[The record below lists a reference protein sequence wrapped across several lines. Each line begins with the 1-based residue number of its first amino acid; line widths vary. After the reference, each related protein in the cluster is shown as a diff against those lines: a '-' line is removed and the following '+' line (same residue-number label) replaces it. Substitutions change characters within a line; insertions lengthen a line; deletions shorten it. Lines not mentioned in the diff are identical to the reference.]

1 MSLQKHL
8 NNLKLNGIT
17 VIKNVFSKKKCENY
31 IRRSEL
37 LFLKLL
43 KKKKVNTFSNFTQM
57 INSPFQYD
65 NFFFQQVYF
74 SKIDKILTKLLDRN
88 YVLINTALTTPI
100 GFFLGG
106 SASFASSQG
115 TIAKAQGQLTGSA
128 FYTKVGDD
136 LPAGTKLNI
145 HPNAWSGSVADV
157 GKVTFVY
164 KSGLSTGG
172 F

>member
-1 MSLQKHL
+1 MPLYKQDPNDTSKQIPDIQGTNRYDKVVNPQTCSLQK
-8 NNLKLNGIT
+8 T
-17 VIKNVFSKKKCENY
+17 
-31 IRRSEL
+31 
-37 LFLKLL
+37 
-43 KKKKVNTFSNFTQM
+43 
-57 INSPFQYD
+57 P
-65 NFFFQQVYF
+65 
-74 SKIDKILTKLLDRN
+74 N

-157 GKVTFVY
+157 GKVIFVY